1 MKWKKRLS
9 RWLLA
14 IVLIYLLIGACL
26 YFLQDNFLFHPKAL
40 PFDHRFSFS
49 QPFEEMNIPFGKTN
63 LNLVRFMAGVRRKG
77 IVLFFHGNRENVEH
91 YKQYPALF
99 TGDGY
104 EVWMMDYPGFGK
116 TTGPRSESIL
126 YEQALVVYRLAAEK
140 VHSDSIIVYG
150 KSIGTGIA
158 AYVAAN
164 RTCRQLIL
172 ETPYYSMTDL
182 ARHYFPIYPVGIMI
196 RYAFPVHAYVGQFHK
211 QVTVFHGTDD
221 GVVPYEQS
229 RRLAAIFPFV
239 ELVTIEKGKH
249 NDLFNFPVYQQK
261 MKALLR

>member
-9 RWLLA
+9 RWLLV

-26 YFLQDNFLFHPKAL
+26 YFFQDRFLFHPRAL
-40 PFDHRFSFS
+40 PSGHRFSFS

-63 LNLVRFMAGVRRKG
+63 LNMIRFLPGGRRKG

-91 YKQYPALF
+91 YKNYPSLF
-99 TGDGY
+99 TKNGY

-126 YEQALVVYRLAAEK
+126 YEQALLIYRLAGEQ
-140 VHSDSIIVYG
+140 VQSDSIIVYG

-172 ETPYYSMTDL
+172 ETPYYSMKDL
-182 ARHYFPIYPVGIMI
+182 ARHYFPIYPVGAMI
-196 RYAFPVHAYVGQFHK
+196 RYSFPVHDYVGQFHK

-221 GVVPYEQS
+221 GVVPYNQS
-229 RRLAAIFPFV
+229 RRLAATFPFV
-239 ELVTIEKGKH
+239 ELVTIKKGRH

-261 MKALLR
+261 MNDLLR

>member
-1 MKWKKRLS
+1 M
-9 RWLLA
+9 A
-14 IVLIYLLIGACL
+14 ILLIYLLIGACL
-26 YFLQDNFLFHPKAL
+26 YFLQECFLFHPRSL
-40 PFDHRFSFS
+40 PADHRFSFS
-49 QPFEEMNIPFGKTN
+49 QPFEEMKIPFGKTN
-63 LNLVRFMAGVRRKG
+63 LNLIRFMAGGQRKG

-99 TGDGY
+99 TQHGY

-126 YEQALVVYRLAAEK
+126 YEQALVVYRLAGEQ
-140 VHSDSIIVYG
+140 VHSDSILVYG

-158 AYVAAN
+158 AYLAAN

-172 ETPYYSMTDL
+172 ETPYYSMKEL
-182 ARHYFPIYPVGIMI
+182 AGHYFPIYPVGVMI
-196 RYAFPVHAYVGQFHK
+196 RYAFPVHDYVGQFHK

-229 RRLAAIFPFV
+229 QRLAAAFPFV

-249 NDLFNFPVYQQK
+249 NDLFHFPVYHQK
-261 MKALLR
+261 MNELLR